1 MTVEASSRNAE
12 GGVFKNEL
20 HGMYVPDA
28 FKFVNCILLA
38 GVVSLPTVP
47 RHFRLQMLY
56 M

>member
-12 GGVFKNEL
+12 GGGSSKTSY
-20 HGMYVPDA
+20 MYVPDA